1 MTGNILVRP
10 DNLSADLC
18 LYTAVLN
25 SIKDP
30 KARIAFAAGDKN
42 LSGQN
47 FKNFVADDLSRCFR
61 QSESYKK
68 MMTTKRKEGYNTRD
82 MAKYLQF
89 LRKERYISSFTWK
102 TCKYKDWHMKRATKI
117 RAKEA
122 YILFGFGLK
131 SDERERMRQKLKK
144 LNIKK
149 STKMKEATSIAD
161 EINRNE
167 FMKKIEK
174 EIEAEKYEVFENS
187 TTTSNYSHGVS
198 IGVDSNTEK
207 VYIYDNGCRVAH
219 EYSIDRLA
227 ERISYPFQVVVFDI
241 ECNSDYCK

>member
-47 FKNFVADDLSRCFR
+47 FKKFVANDLSRCFGP
-61 QSESYKK
+61 SEYEK
-68 MMTTKRKEGYNTRD
+68 MMATKKAEGYNTRD
-82 MAKYLQF
+82 MVKYLQF
-89 LRKERYISSFTWK
+89 LQKERYISSFTWK

-131 SDERERMRQKLKK
+131 SDERERMRQKFQK
-144 LNIKK
+144 LNKK
-149 STKMKEATSIAD
+149 KNIKMKEATSIAN
-161 EINRNE
+161 EIDRNAY
-167 FMKKIEK
+167 MKKIEK
-174 EIEAEKYEVFENS
+174 EIESEKYEAFENS
-187 TTTSNYSHGVS
+187 KTTSNYSHGVS
-198 IGVDSNTEK
+198 IGVDRNSNK
-207 VYIYDNGCRVAH
+207 FYIYDNGCRVAH

-241 ECNSDYCK
+241 ECNSD